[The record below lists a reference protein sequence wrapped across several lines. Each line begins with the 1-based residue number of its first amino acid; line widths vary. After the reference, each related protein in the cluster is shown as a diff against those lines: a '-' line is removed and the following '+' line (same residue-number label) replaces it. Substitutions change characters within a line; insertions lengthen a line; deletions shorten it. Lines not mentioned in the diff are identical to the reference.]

1 MRRRAD
7 PLTVAVALLAGACAV
22 EVVLML
28 PFAQRPEPPASAA
41 PVPPASPV
49 AAPRPDRDLGP
60 ILARPLFSQSRRP
73 VPVAPRTAAAEAGAR
88 LPRLSGIVVTSEGQ
102 LALFAPEGAGRPLA
116 LHEGDSLGPLVI
128 RSIGSDGV
136 VADGASGPTTLRPT
150 WEDRPPPTSAAP
162 PPIANPPDPHER
174 GVNPSR
180 RE

>member
-1 MRRRAD
+1 
-7 PLTVAVALLAGACAV
+7 
-22 EVVLML
+22 
-28 PFAQRPEPPASAA
+28 
-41 PVPPASPV
+41 
-49 AAPRPDRDLGP
+49 
-60 ILARPLFSQSRRP
+60 
-73 VPVAPRTAAAEAGAR
+73 
-88 LPRLSGIVVTSEGQ
+88 VVTSEGQ